1 MVLIQKHWR
10 LIIFIIMSLA
20 LILMYEYAAQKHK
33 ALKEEL
39 NYQEAK
45 SVEDSIKIRQIIR
58 AKDLEAFRYRDS
70 LRTAKINYILLKNE
84 KSRKQTGATIQRIK
98 SNPSTEFRDSLWT
111 DEWSRK
117 DSLPY

>member
-1 MVLIQKHWR
+1 
-10 LIIFIIMSLA
+10 
-20 LILMYEYAAQKHK
+20 MYEYAAQKHK

-98 SNPSTEFRDSLWT
+98 SNPSTEFRDSLWA